1 MVSTKGKK
9 NQESM
14 NVSNYQKKIEE
25 LKLQSKEKESFIK
38 SLKDELYESKE
49 IINSQRKK
57 INEIEEKTKNYF
69 SKGDSMNQNMDYKIQ
84 FDNMKKENEDMKA
97 KLKKTLAER
106 DIMKKTNDK
115 LMKQIKSDLKG
126 ENESDIIDKISQENQ
141 KLQTQL
147 SQYESE
153 CIEKD
158 TTIKDLKKK
167 IRQYENDSSRKNSL
181 SGLSKQEK
189 EEYDNK
195 IRELEV
201 ELGRAEGQLGS
212 LEGTIMMHEEENI
225 MLKEENATIKKQ
237 IDILKTAKELKGNM
251 GSLKKKIAKL
261 EQQLEQS
268 NKTNQEAQNTIKM
281 LKKQNSEINVKEKAA
296 PFAASNNEEVLALKE
311 KIEVLKLDLEVAEL
325 GVKEKDAAL
334 VKQEQISKDYQ
345 KKINDLQRKVNEG
358 KLLEDKLVET
368 SNKLLKAE
376 NELNILKDSSFEAT
390 ESSKKYR
397 VEQENA
403 NKEIKKY
410 KDISKS
416 LMDELEKVK
425 HESAILKQQIIDL
438 ENERK
443 TRDVQNSE
451 ADKND
456 QSMELEKLKE
466 KIDQSDKELNEKKV
480 RIEQLTKELEDVKV
494 QEAKSLEDY
503 TILKEKME
511 ENQKEVITLTKRITE
526 LTQEINEAREN
537 INQYEKE
544 LKEAHETIRKLE
556 NELKE
561 GKEKWEDSIRTRE
574 VVLEAQNEQ
583 DNVAKL
589 QEENK
594 RLYNELMKEKESLA
608 ECQKRE
614 QNLLEEANS
623 FGDKLKQISHEL
635 NEKSILSDD
644 LTNLINQ
651 LQKEKEISE
660 RQIEEKN
667 NKLVAIQEQLDATI
681 RERDEKLI
689 QYNYLERQLQ
699 ESKKSLEKF
708 KNNSEE
714 DRDTEF
720 AIATEQIKALKNI
733 IMAQEDDLSRM
744 YQLEKEKKEYEGK
757 IKQLQQD
764 IERIQNSNINTGDQY
779 ELEQQAQQFKI
790 TLDLMKEELSQK
802 NIELETTKK
811 NFASSENSNRE
822 LKEKLKDYEAKV
834 EEISLLKENMKDYK
848 DKEAELE
855 KLRISLKNH
864 DETIEELKK
873 LKESVKDYDEKI
885 EELNQL
891 RVSVKDYNEK
901 VEELNQLKDS
911 LKDYDEK
918 VEELNRLKEMV
929 KDYDEK
935 MEAMNSAAFDQK
947 ELENMRAMMDELEQ
961 QVKDFNDKSD
971 ALEERDNYI
980 KELETT
986 IKNLE
991 ESKSREITTSGNE
1004 EEIAMKDKEIEEL
1017 KGKCAELEITTLEDQ
1032 LKIKELEDSLT
1043 IQQDEFESLESSWD
1057 ELKSYVSEL
1066 EKEIEISNAALN
1078 EKKEKLAVLEEQV
1091 ESLKKKLED
1100 NNLVK
1105 ESARKINNANDS
1117 DINIILSTAEM
1128 NEIQPFIEKIK
1139 TNNKNKNDE
1148 KLSQL
1153 IILALSSQEK
1163 EINNLKSK
1171 LDQSI
1176 HKLNNSS
1183 RGNSVTESEKEN
1195 KEKIKKL
1202 TQDAECLREQNL
1214 QLAKE
1219 LAETKSQYKARE
1231 IEVEKITDSLFNQ
1244 ISTLENEFV
1253 SLEED
1258 KNSIMYDFKQYKFT
1272 VLQEMKQLV
1281 EKHSTEEE
1289 KKQLEL
1295 ETKQR
1300 EENIPVKNQIENDV
1314 VGDTYKVFIDKL
1326 DESLTKKDREIVDMN
1341 ITMNENKKEIDYYK
1355 NKLIEL
1361 EKVHHE
1367 LLQADGKDNREV
1379 KLDLIEEKI
1388 AHIKN
1393 LELSLGDAMDKI
1405 KVYETS
1411 QASLK
1416 EQNQQLSQELEKVH
1430 HELLQADGKE
1440 NREVKP
1446 DIIEEK
1452 NSHIKNLELS
1462 LKDATDKIKNYETSQ
1477 GSLKE
1482 QNQQLSQ
1489 ELEKA
1494 HRELHLMEEKIA
1506 HIENLEL
1513 SLSDAMN
1520 KVKSYETSQASL
1532 KEQNQQLSQEL
1543 EKAQEEMK
1551 KLIVAVEDAKRSE
1564 TAITREITATD
1575 PSTSEEI
1582 LDYQQK
1588 LKAANEEVQTR
1599 YATINEQK
1607 EVIDKLT
1614 MELNQLRGELEKTT
1628 TENFKSHEILKDQI
1642 INLNQ
1647 KLADAKLENQNQKR
1661 TISELEQAAARI
1673 SASNINAAAAG
1684 GDFPMKDQAVQQLK
1698 GKIEFLQNR
1707 IEVLQKEKKSEEEA
1721 SKNNIET
1728 AKARIAAM
1736 ENLMIAYRNKIA
1748 ESNKKALTA
1757 ETQIQEQSQE
1767 IDRLYSELDIAH
1779 SQLQEIERQVGRCIP
1794 SEAVRRRMIQENPSA
1809 FYESPV
1815 SQIQNQSF
1823 NEEMFIKHNV
1833 NRNSVEI
1840 MSDNVVITKNHQLET
1855 DPLVRDCMNI
1865 FSSLDDVNVSFNSDF
1880 MMEKDSDVGNNILNA
1895 SIIEHTSFD
1904 SKSGVISSSKD
1915 QIKLNEKDIKSKKDE
1930 ATENVV
1936 NGNEMTIGV
1945 NKIEEITLQPE
1956 DADNDKN
1963 KENKNQIN
1971 HESQSENDNEHII
1984 KPETITSAI
1993 EGKDIINANETVKS
2007 PLQPIMENKILSDD
2021 TLKTDDIISAPSP
2034 PVLNENINGIKKNR
2048 SIIRVFK
2055 RRSRNSKKQTNSPLN
2070 SENSILSSPQISGKK
2085 KNSEHSTS
2093 TSSQVSGKKKKKSFL
2108 SFLKI

>member
-1 MVSTKGKK
+1 MVTKGRK

-14 NVSNYQKKIEE
+14 NVSNYQKTIEE

-38 SLKDELYESKE
+38 SLKDELFESKE

-69 SKGDSMNQNMDYKIQ
+69 SKDDSINQNMDYKIQ

-126 ENESDIIDKISQENQ
+126 ENESDIIDKITQENQ

-147 SQYESE
+147 SQFESQ

-189 EEYDNK
+189 EEYENK

-281 LKKQNSEINVKEKAA
+281 LKKQNSEINIKEKA
-296 PFAASNNEEVLALKE
+296 PPVAASNDKEILALKE
-311 KIEVLKLDLEVAEL
+311 KVEVLKLDLEVAEL

-334 VKQEQISKDYQ
+334 IKQEQISKDYQ
-345 KKINDLQRKVNEG
+345 KKINDLQRKVKEG

-368 SNKLLKAE
+368 SNRLIKAE
-376 NELNILKDSSFEAT
+376 NELNILKDSSFEAN

-416 LMDELEKVK
+416 LMDELDKVK
-425 HESAILKQQIIDL
+425 HESNVLKQQIIDL
-438 ENERK
+438 ENEKKSTDQK
-443 TRDVQNSE
+443 TRNIQNSE
-451 ADKND
+451 VGND
-456 QSMELEKLKE
+456 NQSMELEKLKE
-466 KIDQSDKELNEKKV
+466 RIEQSDKELDEKKV

-494 QEAKSLEDY
+494 QEVKSLEDY
-503 TILKEKME
+503 NILKEKIE
-511 ENQKEVITLTKRITE
+511 DNQKEVMALTKKISE

-544 LKEAHETIRKLE
+544 LKEARETIRSLE

-561 GKEKWEDSIRTRE
+561 GKEKWENSIRTRE
-574 VVLEAQNEQ
+574 VVLEAQQ
-583 DNVAKL
+583 DQGNVEKL

-644 LTNLINQ
+644 LTNLIDQ

-667 NKLVAIQEQLDATI
+667 NKLIALQEQLDSTI

-689 QYNYLERQLQ
+689 QYNFLERQLQ
-699 ESKKSLEKF
+699 ESKQSLEKF
-708 KNNSEE
+708 RSNSEE

-744 YQLEKEKKEYEGK
+744 HQLEKEKRDYEGK

-764 IERIQNSNINTGDQY
+764 IERIQASNVNTDDQY

-802 NIELETTKK
+802 NTELEAAKK
-811 NFASSENSNRE
+811 KFATSENNNRE

-834 EEISLLKENMKDYK
+834 EEISLLKEKMKDYK

-855 KLRISLKNH
+855 QLRISLKNHDETIEELNNLMKDYKDKEAELEQLRISLKNH
-864 DETIEELKK
+864 DETIEELKN
-873 LKESVKDYDEKI
+873 LKESVKDYDEKV

-891 RVSVKDYNEK
+891 RVSVQDYNEK
-901 VEELNQLKDS
+901 VEEINQLKDS

-918 VEELNRLKEMV
+918 VEELNRLKEIV

-991 ESKSREITTSGNE
+991 ETQSREITTSGNE
-1004 EEIAMKDKEIEEL
+1004 EDIVMKDKEIEEL

-1091 ESLKKKLED
+1091 ESLKKKLE
-1100 NNLVK
+1100 NNSLVK
-1105 ESARKINNANDS
+1105 ESARKIDNANANDT
-1117 DINIILSTAEM
+1117 NVILSTTEM
-1128 NEIQPFIEKIK
+1128 NELQPFIEKIK
-1139 TNNKNKNDE
+1139 TNNENKSDE

-1153 IILALSSQEK
+1153 IILALSHQEK

-1171 LDQSI
+1171 LEESI
-1176 HKLNNSS
+1176 HKLNNSG
-1183 RGNSVTESEKEN
+1183 RCNSVIENEKEN
-1195 KEKIKKL
+1195 KEKINKL

-1258 KNSIMYDFKQYKFT
+1258 KNSITYDFKQYKYT

-1300 EENIPVKNQIENDV
+1300 EVTIPVKNQIENDV

-1341 ITMNENKKEIDYYK
+1341 ITMNESKKEIDYYK

-1361 EKVHHE
+1361 EKAHHE
-1367 LLQADGKDNREV
+1367 LLQADSKENREV
-1379 KLDLIEEKI
+1379 KPDLIEEKI

-1405 KVYETS
+1405 KIYETS

-1416 EQNQQLSQELEKVH
+1416 EQNQQLSQELEKAH
-1430 HELLQADGKE
+1430 HELLHADGKE
-1440 NREVKP
+1440 NGEIKSGL
-1446 DIIEEK
+1446 IEEK
-1452 NSHIKNLELS
+1452 VAHIKNLELS
-1462 LKDATDKIKNYETSQ
+1462 LKDAMDKIKSYETSQ
-1477 GSLKE
+1477 VSLKE

-1494 HRELHLMEEKIA
+1494 HCELHLIKEKIA

-1520 KVKSYETSQASL
+1520 KIKSYETSQASL

-1543 EKAQEEMK
+1543 EKAQKEVK
-1551 KLIVAVEDAKRSE
+1551 NLVVTVDDTKHSGTAV
-1564 TAITREITATD
+1564 TREITAVN

-1588 LKAANEEVQTR
+1588 LKAANEEIQTR
-1599 YATINEQK
+1599 FATINEQK
-1607 EVIDKLT
+1607 EVINKLT

-1628 TENFKSHEILKDQI
+1628 TESFKSHEILKNQI

-1779 SQLQEIERQVGRCIP
+1779 SQLQEIERQVGRCMP
-1794 SEAVRRRMIQENPSA
+1794 SEAVRRRMVHENPSA

-1815 SQIQNQSF
+1815 SQAQNQSF
-1823 NEEMFIKHNV
+1823 NGEMFIKHNV
-1833 NRNSVEI
+1833 NRNSAEI
-1840 MSDNVVITKNHQLET
+1840 MNDDVVVTKNHQLET

-1880 MMEKDSDVGNNILNA
+1880 MIEKDSDVGNNILNA
-1895 SIIEHTSFD
+1895 SIIEHSSFD
-1904 SKSGVISSSKD
+1904 SKSGIISSSKD

-1930 ATENVV
+1930 GKTFEIYTINNV
-1936 NGNEMTIGV
+1936 
-1945 NKIEEITLQPE
+1945 
-1956 DADNDKN
+1956 
-1963 KENKNQIN
+1963 
-1971 HESQSENDNEHII
+1971 II
-1984 KPETITSAI
+1984 
-1993 EGKDIINANETVKS
+1993 
-2007 PLQPIMENKILSDD
+2007 IL
-2021 TLKTDDIISAPSP
+2021 LLLLIYYYYYYY
-2034 PVLNENINGIKKNR
+2034 
-2048 SIIRVFK
+2048 
-2055 RRSRNSKKQTNSPLN
+2055 
-2070 SENSILSSPQISGKK
+2070 
-2085 KNSEHSTS
+2085 
-2093 TSSQVSGKKKKKSFL
+2093 
-2108 SFLKI
+2108 